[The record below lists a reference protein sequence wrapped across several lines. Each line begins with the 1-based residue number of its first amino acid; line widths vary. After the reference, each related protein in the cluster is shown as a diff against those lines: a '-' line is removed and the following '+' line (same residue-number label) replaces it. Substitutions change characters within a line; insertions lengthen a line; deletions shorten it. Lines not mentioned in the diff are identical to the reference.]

1 VISIA
6 RLALPFSVFDSVTSS
21 FFVFGSS
28 FFAASVSGLTSSFFV
43 TSVSGLTSSFFVT
56 SVSSLSSPFFF
67 FSSSFLGL
75 SLDLSIAAAAAS
87 TPLAF

>member
-1 VISIA
+1 MISIA
-6 RLALPFSVFDSVTSS
+6 SLALPFSVFDSVTSS

-28 FFAASVSGLTSSFFV
+28 FFVTSVSGLTSSVFVTSVSGLTSSFFV
-43 TSVSGLTSSFFVT
+43 TSVSGLTS
-56 SVSSLSSPFFF
+56 PFFF
-67 FSSSFLGL
+67 FSSVLGL